1 MRATTHTASE
11 TAAGSGRAAGGA
23 GRVGRSPRVRKLSR
37 RSVHVAHGCGARSTA
52 SAEAVVVV
60 RRAAEDGARRHVR
73 RADRGRIWVISRRR
87 SGSCSSSI
95 TVGEPWPTG
104 PRQKRHINDRDP
116 RTRFEG
122 GFGRRSTAVGARGS
136 WSILPDLIDFAAKH
150 IHEAI
155 GIQSSG
161 PSDHVWR
168 PPGANVA
175 LGARARTRSVAATRR
190 PWGRRCEDM
199 GSELIMS
206 MGEGRGALI
215 SAGPDVVSCGVG
227 VARR

>member
-1 MRATTHTASE
+1 M
-11 TAAGSGRAAGGA
+11 
-23 GRVGRSPRVRKLSR
+23 
-37 RSVHVAHGCGARSTA
+37 
-52 SAEAVVVV
+52 V
-60 RRAAEDGARRHVR
+60 RRAAEDGARRRVR

-87 SGSCSSSI
+87 SGSCSSST
-95 TVGEPWPTG
+95 TVGEPWPVRA
-104 PRQKRHINDRDP
+104 RQKRHINDRDP

-136 WSILPDLIDFAAKH
+136 WSTREDLIDFAAEH
-150 IHEAI
+150 IHEST

-175 LGARARTRSVAATRR
+175 LGARARTRSLAATRR

-206 MGEGRGALI
+206 MGEGRGTLI

-227 VARR
+227 VARRRRRS

>member
-1 MRATTHTASE
+1 M
-11 TAAGSGRAAGGA
+11 
-23 GRVGRSPRVRKLSR
+23 
-37 RSVHVAHGCGARSTA
+37 
-52 SAEAVVVV
+52 
-60 RRAAEDGARRHVR
+60 
-73 RADRGRIWVISRRR
+73 
-87 SGSCSSSI
+87 
-95 TVGEPWPTG
+95 GEPWPNRS
-104 PRQKRHINDRDP
+104 RQIRHIAVHDP
-116 RTRFEG
+116 RTRFGG
-122 GFGRRSTAVGARGS
+122 GFGRRSAAAGARGPRS
-136 WSILPDLIDFAAKH
+136 VPADLIDFAAKH
-150 IHEAI
+150 LHEAI

-175 LGARARTRSVAATRR
+175 LGARVRTRSVAATRR

-227 VARR
+227 VARRRRRS